1 MASVDNKNNNELD
14 KFLFSNTIINQFS
27 SYVDD
32 IEKFKNLE
40 STNRFFN
47 SILCVILLIMILH
60 IFIHS
65 ISEYI
70 PFICIAIST
79 VIVCCKIQ
87 TKAELTNIV
96 EDSFKRYIVLHLLDQ
111 KEVINFPNSID
122 CTGFEFVKSVLD
134 EIHIFDPS
142 ICIIEHIG
150 YTADKHIESV
160 TFRNIDSE
168 KLKKIINLN
177 KLEHFEYIP

>member
-1 MASVDNKNNNELD
+1 MASDNKNNNELD
-14 KFLFSNTIINQFS
+14 KFLFSDTIINQFS
-27 SYVDD
+27 SYVDN

-60 IFIHS
+60 IFVHS

-70 PFICIAIST
+70 PFICIAIG
-79 VIVCCKIQ
+79 CCKIQ
-87 TKAELTNIV
+87 IKGELTNLV
-96 EDSFKRYIVLHLLDQ
+96 EDSFKRYIILHLLDQ
-111 KEVINFPNSID
+111 KEVINFPSPLD

-142 ICIIEHIG
+142 IYIIEHIG

-160 TFRNIDSE
+160 TIRDIDSE

-177 KLEHFEYIP
+177 KLEHFDYMS

>member
-1 MASVDNKNNNELD
+1 MASDNKNNNELD
-14 KFLFSNTIINQFS
+14 KFLFSDTIINQFS
-27 SYVDD
+27 SYVDN

-60 IFIHS
+60 IFVHS

-70 PFICIAIST
+70 PFICIAIGT

-87 TKAELTNIV
+87 IKGELTNLV
-96 EDSFKRYIVLHLLDQ
+96 EDSFKRYIILHLLDQ
-111 KEVINFPNSID
+111 KEVINFPSPLD

-142 ICIIEHIG
+142 IYIIEHIG

-160 TFRNIDSE
+160 TIRDIDSE

-177 KLEHFEYIP
+177 KLEHFDYMS

>member
-14 KFLFSNTIINQFS
+14 KFLFSDTIINQFS

-32 IEKFKNLE
+32 IEKFKSLE

-47 SILCVILLIMILH
+47 SILCVILLIMISH
-60 IFIHS
+60 IFVHR
-65 ISEYI
+65 ISAYI
-70 PFICIAIST
+70 PFICITIST
-79 VIVCCKIQ
+79 IIICCKIQ

-96 EDSFKRYIVLHLLDQ
+96 GDSFKRYIILHLLDQ

-150 YTADKHIESV
+150 YTTDKHIESI

-177 KLEHFEYIP
+177 KLKHFEYIP

>member
-32 IEKFKNLE
+32 IEKFNSLE
-40 STNRFFN
+40 STNRFF
-47 SILCVILLIMILH
+47 SRILYVILLIMILK
-60 IFIHS
+60 IFVHS

-70 PFICIAIST
+70 PFICITIGT
-79 VIVCCKIQ
+79 IIVCCKIQ
-87 TKAELTNIV
+87 IKGELTNLV
-96 EDSFKRYIVLHLLDQ
+96 EDSFKRYIILHLSDQ
-111 KEVINFPNSID
+111 KEVINFPTSID
-122 CTGFEFVKSVLD
+122 STGFEYVKSVLD
-134 EIHIFDPS
+134 EIHIFDSS

-150 YTADKHIESV
+150 YTTDKHIESV